1 VRLEGSLDAFSL
13 PDIFQLL
20 SFTKKTG
27 GLHLRRDDLPETLHG
42 VVYVTTGSL
51 TGGSSNVG
59 RQALARRL
67 IGVGVIDDDALRA
80 AVDAVVGGSDLGVG
94 RALQQTGHVDESVLH
109 ETASE
114 HVIDTVF
121 DLLRWPEGDFA
132 FVVDEPN
139 PDDVG
144 VSVTVEHAVD
154 EARRRLDGWS
164 QVSRTIPSPDAVLAV
179 ALAPAEDPT
188 LSRDEWALLA
198 LVDGRRPVADIVGAT
213 GRGEFFV
220 VSALASLVDR
230 GLLVVTNDGEPP
242 AVHVLLRRVS
252 ALSSVETGVT
262 PILAEPAGTPGRAVT
277 EDFQES
283 EPATVAD
290 AFAASAPAQREPA
303 SEDNE
308 PRASRRRVEASDD
321 TDVEMRA
328 ETAVDDFVEEVVPP
342 RAEPMLPRRRP
353 EHPDTDLAT
362 VGAMIVGQIEGTAAI
377 DAEPAFDELD
387 DSAVAVAPE
396 SAGATGLI
404 ERDPSVNK
412 SLLLRLIAG
421 VRGL

>member
-27 GLHLRRDDLPETLHG
+27 GLHLRRDDLHG

-59 RQALARRL
+59 REALARRL
-67 IGVGVIDDDALRA
+67 IGAGVVSDDDLCA
-80 AVDAVVGGSDLGVG
+80 AVESVLDDAGLGVG
-94 RALQQTGHVDESVLH
+94 RALQRDGHVDESVLH

-121 DLLRWPEGDFA
+121 DLLRWPEGDFE
-132 FVVDEPN
+132 FVVDEGN

-144 VSVTVEHAVD
+144 VAVAVEIAVE

-164 QVSRTIPSPDAVLAV
+164 QVSTTIPSPDAVLAV
-179 ALAPAEDPT
+179 ALAPAEDPI

-198 LVDGRRPVADIVGAT
+198 LVDGRRPVAEIVGAT
-213 GRGEFFV
+213 GRGEFAV

-230 GLLVVTNDGEPP
+230 GLLVVTTEGEPP
-242 AVHVLLRRVS
+242 AVQVLLRRVS
-252 ALSSVETGVT
+252 ALSGVETGQSPVVAD
-262 PILAEPAGTPGRAVT
+262 PADSPALADSAVHSAEEPPSAV
-277 EDFQES
+277 DS
-283 EPATVAD
+283 APATIAD
-290 AFAASAPAQREPA
+290 AFAVSAPAQREPA
-303 SEDNE
+303 IADEGGRS
-308 PRASRRRVEASDD
+308 SRRRTEAVDETAVEASVETVDFGMDD
-321 TDVEMRA
+321 
-328 ETAVDDFVEEVVPP
+328 VVPP

-353 EHPDTDLAT
+353 EHPDDDLAT
-362 VGAMIVGQIEGTAAI
+362 AGALIRNQIEGTAAI
-377 DAEPAFDELD
+377 ANPVIDALSEP
-387 DSAVAVAPE
+387 VADVAA
-396 SAGATGLI
+396 SSGLI

>member
-27 GLHLRRDDLPETLHG
+27 GLHLRRDDLHG

-59 RQALARRL
+59 REALARRL
-67 IGVGVIDDDALRA
+67 IGVGVVNDDGLRSAVDSALDDA
-80 AVDAVVGGSDLGVG
+80 DLGVG
-94 RALQQTGHVDESVLH
+94 RALQRDGHVDDSVLH

-121 DLLRWPEGDFA
+121 DLLRWPEGDFE
-132 FVVDEPN
+132 FVVDEVN

-144 VSVTVEHAVD
+144 VAVAVETAVE

-164 QVSRTIPSPDAVLAV
+164 QVSTTIPSPDAVLAV
-179 ALAPAEDPT
+179 ALAPSEDPI

-198 LVDGRRPVADIVGAT
+198 LVDGRRPVADIVGAN

-230 GLLVVTNDGEPP
+230 GLLVVTTDGEPP
-242 AVHVLLRRVS
+242 AVQVLLRRVS
-252 ALSSVETGVT
+252 ALAGLETGQSAVLADR
-262 PILAEPAGTPGRAVT
+262 PLPAESLPAEPEEFASDELSA
-277 EDFQES
+277 EDS
-283 EPATVAD
+283 GPARVAD
-290 AFAASAPAQREPA
+290 AFAAIAPAQREPELPDET
-303 SEDNE
+303 SRSTRHRNE
-308 PRASRRRVEASDD
+308 PAEDRTVEASVE
-321 TDVEMRA
+321 TIEFDV
-328 ETAVDDFVEEVVPP
+328 DEVVPP
-342 RAEPMLPRRRP
+342 RAESIRPRRRP
-353 EHPDTDLAT
+353 EHPDDDLAAA
-362 VGAMIVGQIEGTAAI
+362 GALIRNQIEGTAAI
-377 DAEPAFDELD
+377 ANPVLDTLSDPVAADA
-387 DSAVAVAPE
+387 
-396 SAGATGLI
+396 ATSNGLI